1 MNMQP
6 CEPYR
11 CGKLG
16 TEKQQQWHFTSIQ
29 VIFQGHLFSVPLWKR
44 TEIQHFS
51 LPLLWHIPCNQE
63 LAQHPTLAPSVR
75 KPLCLHPEGRTAR
88 AGIIYGV
95 PTAPSHPHVH
105 PGCCTPFLSV
115 AAVFHLSV
123 LLPPREHGLFCAKLW
138 LYSEWVN
145 TVKWSFYGTS
155 WQRRKLSHCQ
165 GSLFIQQFVPR
176 KQPHLTRLS
185 LLRGFSCFFFFFLF
199 SFCVCAYLVCCKL
212 QSVVLQ

>member
-1 MNMQP
+1 MRVLQP

-16 TEKQQQWHFTSIQ
+16 TEKQQQ
-29 VIFQGHLFSVPLWKR
+29 
-44 TEIQHFS
+44 QHFYVHPSYLPGSFIFFPLVEEDRNPAFLFASS
-51 LPLLWHIPCNQE
+51 L
-63 LAQHPTLAPSVR
+63 AHPMHPGTCSAPHSVR
-75 KPLCLHPEGRTAR
+75 KPLRLHPEGRTAW

-123 LLPPREHGLFCAKLW
+123 LLPPRQRGLFCAKLW

-165 GSLFIQQFVPR
+165 GALFIQQFVPR

-185 LLRGFSCFFFFFLF
+185 LLRGFSCFFFFFFLF
-199 SFCVCAYLVCCKL
+199 VCVLIWCAVNCK
-212 QSVVLQ
+212 VLSYNRFV